1 MQITNTFH
9 FTSMSKPWDQY
20 IAAISKIGAQ
30 VKLHGKDWLR
40 TWDMSDEEI
49 RSTLLCS
56 WALEELIRANVSCRV
71 FNSGLAASIFRDNS
85 TRTRF
90 SFMSAASLLGLTPS
104 DLDEGK
110 SQISHGE
117 TVRETATM
125 MSFLTE
131 AIGIR
136 DDLYLGAGHKY
147 MLEVAESISDSYAQK
162 VLMKRPCVI
171 NLQCDQDHPTQSMA
185 DLSHLV
191 KHFGSLEALKGKKI
205 VMSWAYSP
213 SYGKPLSVPQGFIA
227 LLSRFGVNLVLAH
240 PEGYDLIPEIV
251 DIAKENAKK
260 SEGSFQ
266 ITHNMREAFVGADV
280 VYPKSWAPMFI
291 SERRTKQLKEGD
303 LEGLKATEKECLEL
317 NKKFIDW
324 QCDDEMMAT
333 TNKALYMHCL
343 PADISGLSCQRGEIT
358 NECFQKHRID
368 TYNEASH
375 KPFVIASMI
384 MHCKCKSVENALKQ
398 IVARNEKNQEF
409 E

>member
-1 MQITNTFH
+1 M
-9 FTSMSKPWDQY
+9 
-20 IAAISKIGAQ
+20 AQ
-30 VKLHGKDWLR
+30 VEEYIKQLEEYHPKVQTYQKDWLR
-40 TWDMSDEEI
+40 TWDMNDETLK
-49 RSTLLCS
+49 STLAAS
-56 WALEELIRANVSCRV
+56 WALEELISHNVDCTI
-71 FNSGLAASIFRDNS
+71 FKSGLGASIFRDNS

-90 SFMSAASLLGLTPS
+90 SFMSATSMLGLTPA

-125 MSFLTE
+125 MSFFTE

-147 MLEVAESISDSYAQK
+147 MLEVADSITESTEKK
-162 VLMKRPCVI
+162 VLFKRPCII
-171 NLQCDQDHPTQSMA
+171 NLQCDEDHPTQAMA

-227 LLSRFGVNLVLAH
+227 LLSRFGTNLVLAH
-240 PEGYDLIPEIV
+240 PEGYDLIPEI
-251 DIAKENAKK
+251 IEITKKNAEKAG
-260 SEGSFQ
+260 GSFE
-266 ITHNMREAFVGADV
+266 ITHDMKKAFVGADV

-291 SERRTKQLKEGD
+291 SARRTEQLKKKD
-303 LEGLKATEKECLEL
+303 FDGLKVTEKECLEL

-333 TNKALYMHCL
+333 TNNALYMHCL

-358 NECFQKHRID
+358 NECFQKHRLD
-368 TYNEASH
+368 TYFEASH
-375 KPFVIASMI
+375 KPFIIASMI
-384 MHCKCKSVENALKQ
+384 MHCKCENVAETIKG
-398 IVARNEKNQEF
+398 IVKRNTKNQEF
-409 E
+409 